1 MLSIY
6 LTEDGVLTEP
16 TSMVPGSWI
25 HLCDPT
31 PAEIDAVVN
40 GLGAEPDF
48 IRAALDEEERSR
60 LEREGNQT
68 LILVDTPTVE
78 SQGKTFVYNTLPFGI
93 ILTEEHI
100 ITVCLKENAL
110 VRAFAEGI
118 VRSFS
123 TKKRN
128 RMTLQ
133 MLYRNATLFLFY
145 LRQVDKA
152 STRVENE
159 LHLSM
164 KNKELIQM
172 LGLEKS
178 LVYFSTALKSN
189 ENVLERLARVDFV
202 RNYPDDS
209 ELLEDVIVENKQAIE
224 MANIYRD
231 ILSGT
236 MDAFASVISNNLNI
250 VMKRLTSITIVLSI
264 PTLIFSFWGMNVP
277 MIFENEPMGVVYVA
291 LIALGVSAATICAMV
306 KRKWF

>member
-1 MLSIY
+1 M
-6 LTEDGVLTEP
+6 
-16 TSMVPGSWI
+16 
-25 HLCDPT
+25 
-31 PAEIDAVVN
+31 VN
-40 GLGAEPDF
+40 GLGAEADF

-60 LEREGNQT
+60 LEREGDQT

-78 SQGKTFVYNTLPFGI
+78 SQAKTFIYNTLPFGI
-93 ILTEEHI
+93 ILLPDHLV
-100 ITVCLKENAL
+100 TVCLKETAL
-110 VRAFAEGI
+110 VRAFSEGI
-118 VRSFS
+118 VRDFS
-123 TKKRN
+123 TKKKN

-133 MLYRNATLFLFY
+133 MLYRNSTLFLFY

-189 ENVLERLARVDFV
+189 ENVLERLMRVDFV

-209 ELLEDVIVENKQAIE
+209 ELLEDVIIENKQAIE

-231 ILSGT
+231 ILGGT

-277 MIFENEPMGVVYVA
+277 MIFEDNPLGVVYVA
-291 LIALGVSAATICAMV
+291 LLALVVSAVTVYGMA